1 MPLVAYSDSESEA
14 EHAAPPPAK
23 RPRREAS
30 ASSADCRGPPPS
42 LPPLPPAFL
51 DLYATNARQS
61 THDDPA
67 LHAGRKRAI
76 PHMDGHWPS
85 HVYLE
90 WHPNAVESR
99 TLQSLL
105 SAVERAVALHFHTSP
120 TSDAPGAPKQQ
131 TVHSSLLTPLST
143 PAPLHVSLSRTLPLP
158 TDTRSPFLDALAA
171 NLRRSGARP
180 FEAHFEGL
188 KWVPNFDRSR
198 WFLVLGVRRPPN
210 DELNRLL
217 LAANQAAKK
226 FRYPE
231 LYAGTA
237 RNNQQH
243 AEGVDMTGGWGAD
256 TAAKDHKGGEGNTK
270 GFIDG
275 KNDRSNAFHVSL
287 AWSLEPPPAEL
298 QEFSGVE
305 DIAALMNQ
313 DVGQMNVR
321 FDVVKVKVGNA
332 VHALDI
338 APKRKNEKG
347 ILGLV

>member
-14 EHAAPPPAK
+14 EQDALPPAK
-23 RPRREAS
+23 RPKRS
-30 ASSADCRGPPPS
+30 ANCRSPPES
-42 LPPLPPAFL
+42 LPPLPQAFL

-67 LHAGRKRAI
+67 LHGGRKRAI

-90 WHPNAVESR
+90 WHPNAAESR

-105 SAVERAVALHFHTSP
+105 SAVERALALYFHTSA
-120 TSDAPGAPKQQ
+120 SNDATGVPQLQ

-158 TDTRSPFLDALAA
+158 TDSRAPFLDALAT
-171 NLRRSGARP
+171 NLRRSSTRP
-180 FEAHFEGL
+180 FDARFDGL

-198 WFLVLGVRRPPN
+198 WFLVLGMRRPPN

-217 LAANQAAKK
+217 LAANQAAKR
-226 FRYPE
+226 FGYPE
-231 LYAGTA
+231 LYAED
-237 RNNQQH
+237 QQH
-243 AEGVDMTGGWGAD
+243 GEGVDMTGGWGAP
-256 TAAKDHKGGEGNTK
+256 TATEDHKADEEDAK
-270 GFIDG
+270 GFVNKKD
-275 KNDRSNAFHVSL
+275 DRSNTFHVSL

-298 QEFSGVE
+298 RELSGVE
-305 DIAALMNQ
+305 EISYLMKQ
-313 DVGQMNVR
+313 DVSQMSVR

-332 VHALDI
+332 IHALDI
-338 APKRKNEKG
+338 APKRKEEKG
-347 ILGLV
+347 ILGLA